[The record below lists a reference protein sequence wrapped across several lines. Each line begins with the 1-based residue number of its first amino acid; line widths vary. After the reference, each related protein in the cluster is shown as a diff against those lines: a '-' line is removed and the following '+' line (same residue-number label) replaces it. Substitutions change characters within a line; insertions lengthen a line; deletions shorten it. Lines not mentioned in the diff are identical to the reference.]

1 MDGFDTDTNIIVVAA
16 TNRPDILDPALL
28 RPGRFDRQVVMDRPD
43 MKGRKAILEVHAKGK
58 PLGTDAD
65 MESLARQTPGFVGA
79 DLENLLNEAAILTAR
94 RNKRKIGMPELQEA
108 VERVMAGPERRSRI
122 ISDREKEIIAY
133 HEAGHALVGHI
144 LPNCD
149 PIHKISII
157 SRGMAL
163 GYTMAVPDNDNVLK
177 SKTKFEDDLAMTLG
191 GRAAEAL
198 VFTDITNGA
207 AGDLDRVTKMARSM
221 VTQYG
226 MSPKLGPMVFGRKDD
241 LVFMGREIS
250 EQRNYSEDVAED
262 IDREVR
268 RIVDEAYAR
277 AKTILGSYR
286 DKLDLL
292 AKTLIQQETLSHD
305 EFVALL
311 ADLPALLPPTQR
323 GPSPSSASSTS
334 TPRTTDD
341 RREQRGALPGAP
353 APLPA

>member
-1 MDGFDTDTNIIVVAA
+1 
-16 TNRPDILDPALL
+16 
-28 RPGRFDRQVVMDRPD
+28 
-43 MKGRKAILEVHAKGK
+43 
-58 PLGTDAD
+58 
-65 MESLARQTPGFVGA
+65 
-79 DLENLLNEAAILTAR
+79 
-94 RNKRKIGMPELQEA
+94 MPELQEA

-133 HEAGHALVGHI
+133 HEAGHALVGHM

-163 GYTMAVPDNDNVLK
+163 GYTMAVPENDTVLK
-177 SKTKFEDDLAMTLG
+177 SKTKFEDELAMSLG

-268 RIVDEAYAR
+268 RIVDDAYLR
-277 AKTILGSYR
+277 AKSILANYR

-292 AKTLIQQETLSHD
+292 AKTLIQKETLSHD
-305 EFVALL
+305 EFLALL
-311 ADLPALLPPTQR
+311 ADLPAPLPPAPR
-323 GPSPSSASSTS
+323 GASSSSAGASST
-334 TPRTTDD
+334 PRPADD
-341 RREQRGALPGAP
+341 RRDPRGSLPSAP